1 MKRKDSIKINIVFK
15 TVLTIIVF
23 KIDFESWR
31 RMKNYIVSQSNDL
44 VLATYMMTTK
54 EKQLLLACISQ
65 IDSREGARE
74 ITKQT
79 KFTITVEQIKD
90 VFYNNSYDRN
100 LFRDL
105 SDVSA
110 RLQDRKVTIHIAE
123 GDKLVTNFVSA
134 VRFQKLKGRVILTFA
149 EDILPYLTELKA
161 NFTKYRLIEISQL
174 SSTHAIRLYELIV
187 CWTGLYSF
195 EEEFELDEFRYIMGV
210 SGKYKKFGQLK
221 EFVIDKAI
229 AEINEHTNFNVSIEY
244 RKVGR
249 SFVSLTLSFHK
260 KSLAKLEDK
269 KGSLSADMLSAIVR
283 SKQFEADYNNYH
295 RLTGDGKRDTDTFRS
310 EMKNF
315 ITMYPEDFEKKPL
328 ENYLK

>member
-1 MKRKDSIKINIVFK
+1 
-15 TVLTIIVF
+15 
-23 KIDFESWR
+23 
-31 RMKNYIVSQSNDL
+31 MKNYIVSQSNDL
-44 VLATYMMTTK
+44 VLATYTMTTK

-79 KFTITVEQIKD
+79 KFTITVEQIRD
-90 VFYNNSYDRN
+90 VFYNKSERN

-105 SDVSA
+105 SEVSS
-110 RLQDRKVTIHIAE
+110 RLQDRKATIHISE
-123 GDKLVTNFVSA
+123 GDKLVTNFVSG
-134 VRFQKLKGRVILTFA
+134 VRFQKLKGRVTLTFA

-161 NFTKYRLIEISQL
+161 NFTKYRLVEISQL

-187 CWTGLYSF
+187 CWTGLYSYK
-195 EEEFELDEFRYIMGV
+195 EEFELDEFRYIMGV
-210 SGKYKKFGQLK
+210 AGKYKQFGHLK
-221 EFVIDKAI
+221 ETVIDKAI
-229 AEINEHTNFNVSIEY
+229 DEINEHTNFNVSIEY

-283 SKQFEADYNNYH
+283 SKQFEADYNDYH
-295 RLTGDGKRDTDTFRS
+295 RLSGQGKRDTDTFRS

>member
-1 MKRKDSIKINIVFK
+1 M
-15 TVLTIIVF
+15 
-23 KIDFESWR
+23 E
-31 RMKNYIVSQSNDL
+31 NYIVSQSNDL
-44 VLATYMMTTK
+44 VLATYTMTTK
-54 EKQLLLACISQ
+54 EKQLLLACVSQ

-79 KFTITVEQIKD
+79 KFTITVEQIRD
-90 VFYNNSYDRN
+90 VFYNKGNDKN

-105 SDVSA
+105 SEVSA
-110 RLQDRKVTIHIAE
+110 RLQDRKATIHIAE

-134 VRFQKLKGRVILTFA
+134 VRFQKFKGRVILTFA

-187 CWTGLYSF
+187 CWTGLFTYKQ
-195 EEEFELDEFRYIMGV
+195 EFELDDFRYVMGV
-210 SGKYKKFGQLK
+210 SGKYKQFGQLK
-221 EFVIDKAI
+221 ESVIDKAI
-229 AEINEHTNFNVSIEY
+229 AEINEHTDFNISVEY

-249 SFVSLTLSFHK
+249 TFVSMTLRFHK

-269 KGSLSADMLSAIVR
+269 KGKISEEMLSAIVR
-283 SKQFEADYNNYH
+283 SNQFEADYNDYH
-295 RLTGDGKRDTDTFRS
+295 RLSGQGKRDRDAFRS

-315 ITMYPEDFEKKPL
+315 IATYPEDFEEKPL

>member
-1 MKRKDSIKINIVFK
+1 M
-15 TVLTIIVF
+15 
-23 KIDFESWR
+23 E
-31 RMKNYIVSQSNDL
+31 NYIVSQSNDL
-44 VLATYMMTTK
+44 VLATYSMSTK

-90 VFYNNSYDRN
+90 AFYSTRYDKN

-134 VRFQKLKGRVILTFA
+134 VRFQKPKGRVILTFA

-195 EEEFELDEFRYIMGV
+195 EKEFELDDFRYVMGV
-210 SGKYKKFGQLK
+210 SGKYKQFGQLK
-221 EFVIDKAI
+221 ESVIDKAI
-229 AEINEHTNFNVSIEY
+229 TEINEHTNFNVSVEY

-249 SFVSLTLSFHK
+249 TFVSMKLKFYK
-260 KSLAKLEDK
+260 KSLEKLEDK
-269 KGSLSADMLSAIVR
+269 KGGISEDMLNAIVR
-283 SKQFEADYNNYH
+283 SRRFEDDYNNYH
-295 RLTGDGKRDTDTFRS
+295 RLSGQGKHNRDIFRS

-315 ITMYPEDFEKKPL
+315 IVTFPEDFEKKPL

>member
-1 MKRKDSIKINIVFK
+1 MFN
-15 TVLTIIVF
+15 
-23 KIDFESWR
+23 
-31 RMKNYIVSQSNDL
+31 
-44 VLATYMMTTK
+44 
-54 EKQLLLACISQ
+54 
-65 IDSREGARE
+65 
-74 ITKQT
+74 
-79 KFTITVEQIKD
+79 ITVEQIRD
-90 VFYNNSYDRN
+90 VFYNKSERN

-105 SDVSA
+105 SEVSS
-110 RLQDRKVTIHIAE
+110 RLQDRKATIHIAE

-134 VRFQKLKGRVILTFA
+134 VRFQKHKARVILTFA

-187 CWTGLYSF
+187 CWTGLYSYK
-195 EEEFELDEFRYIMGV
+195 EEFELDEFRYIMGV
-210 SGKYKKFGQLK
+210 AGKYKQFGHLK
-221 EFVIDKAI
+221 ETVIDKAI
-229 AEINEHTNFNVSIEY
+229 DEINEHTNFNVSIEY

-283 SKQFEADYNNYH
+283 SKQFEADYNDYH
-295 RLTGDGKRDTDTFRS
+295 RLSGQGKRDTDTFRS

-315 ITMYPEDFEKKPL
+315 ITMFPEDFEKKPL
-328 ENYLK
+328 ECYLK

>member
-1 MKRKDSIKINIVFK
+1 M
-15 TVLTIIVF
+15 
-23 KIDFESWR
+23 E
-31 RMKNYIVSQSNDL
+31 NYIVSQSNDL
-44 VLATYMMTTK
+44 VLATYSMSTK

-79 KFTITVEQIKD
+79 KFTVTVEQIKD
-90 VFYNNSYDRN
+90 AFYNSRYDKN

-105 SDVSA
+105 SNVSA
-110 RLQDRKVTIHIAE
+110 RLQNRKVTIHIAE
-123 GDKLVTNFVSA
+123 GDTLVTNFVSA
-134 VRFQKLKGRVILTFA
+134 VRFQKNKARVILTFA

-161 NFTKYRLIEISQL
+161 NFTKYRLIEITEL

-195 EEEFELDEFRYIMGV
+195 EKEFELDDFRYVMGV
-210 SGKYKKFGQLK
+210 SGKYGQFGQLK
-221 EFVIDKAI
+221 ESVIDKAI
-229 AEINEHTNFNVSIEY
+229 TEINKHTDFNVSVEY

-249 SFVSLTLSFHK
+249 SFVSMKLKFYK
-260 KSLAKLEDK
+260 KSLAKLKDK
-269 KGSLSADMLSAIVR
+269 KGGVSAEMLSAIVR
-283 SKQFEADYNNYH
+283 SKQFEADYNDYD
-295 RLTGDGKRDTDTFRS
+295 RLSGQGKHDTDTFRS

-315 ITMYPEDFEKKPL
+315 ITMYPEEFEKKPL

>member
-1 MKRKDSIKINIVFK
+1 
-15 TVLTIIVF
+15 
-23 KIDFESWR
+23 
-31 RMKNYIVSQSNDL
+31 MKNYIVSQSNDL
-44 VLATYMMTTK
+44 VLATYTMTTK

-79 KFTITVEQIKD
+79 KFTITVEQIRD
-90 VFYNNSYDRN
+90 VFYNKSERN

-105 SDVSA
+105 SEVSS
-110 RLQDRKVTIHIAE
+110 RLQDRKATIHISE

-134 VRFQKLKGRVILTFA
+134 VRFQKPKGRVILTFA

-187 CWTGLYSF
+187 CWTGLYSYK
-195 EEEFELDEFRYIMGV
+195 EEFELDEFRYIMGV
-210 SGKYKKFGQLK
+210 AGKYKQFGHLK
-221 EFVIDKAI
+221 ETVIDKAI
-229 AEINEHTNFNVSIEY
+229 DEINEHTNFNVSIEY

-295 RLTGDGKRDTDTFRS
+295 RLSGEGKRDTDTFRS

-315 ITMYPEDFEKKPL
+315 ITMYPEEFEKKPL